1 MIGMVVVAFL
11 TANAAGVVTTMMTSN
26 HLRRKLLESLRAALC
41 ISALYNDVSAS
52 GHATAALPRSEM
64 KVRRGIIRSPRR
76 RARAALAGFRGQAP
90 WRF

>member
-52 GHATAALPRSEM
+52 GHAAAAPPRSVM
-64 KVRRGIIRSPRR
+64 NWRRLI
-76 RARAALAGFRGQAP
+76 Q
-90 WRF
+90 